1 MRGVPINATACHTA
15 AAASNKLAR
24 ASQSRGSRC
33 GSQTHGEACLDVVTE
48 KDVRK
53 ALRKVKD
60 PELNLDIVV
69 LGLVYDLD
77 IADTHVNARISL
89 TSPFCPAANQIIDDT
104 KAAIEGVEGIETANV
119 ELTFDPPWTPERID
133 PLIRATLGI

>member
-1 MRGVPINATACHTA
+1 VA
-15 AAASNKLAR
+15 
-24 ASQSRGSRC
+24 
-33 GSQTHGEACLDVVTE
+33 TE
-48 KDVRK
+48 KEIRK

-69 LGLVYDLD
+69 LGLIYDID
-77 IADTHVNARISL
+77 IAETHVNARISL
-89 TSPFCPAANQIIDDT
+89 TSPFCPAASQIIDDA

>member
-1 MRGVPINATACHTA
+1 VP
-15 AAASNKLAR
+15 
-24 ASQSRGSRC
+24 
-33 GSQTHGEACLDVVTE
+33 TE
-48 KDVRK
+48 KDIRK

-69 LGLVYDLD
+69 LGLVYDID
-77 IADTHVNARISL
+77 IADTHVNARMSL
-89 TSPFCPAANQIIDDT
+89 TSPFCPAANQIVEDA

-119 ELTFDPPWTPERID
+119 ELTFDPAWTPERID

>member
-1 MRGVPINATACHTA
+1 MEGD
-15 AAASNKLAR
+15 S
-24 ASQSRGSRC
+24 
-33 GSQTHGEACLDVVTE
+33 DVATE
-48 KDVRK
+48 KEVRK

-69 LGLVYDLD
+69 LGLIYDID
-77 IADTHVNARISL
+77 IADSHVNARISL
-89 TSPFCPAANQIIDDT
+89 TSPFCPAANQIIDDA
-104 KAAIEGVEGIETANV
+104 KAAIEGVEGIESANV

>member
-1 MRGVPINATACHTA
+1 MP
-15 AAASNKLAR
+15 
-24 ASQSRGSRC
+24 
-33 GSQTHGEACLDVVTE
+33 TE
-48 KDVRK
+48 KDIRK

-89 TSPFCPAANQIIDDT
+89 TSPFCPAANQIIDDA

-119 ELTFDPPWTPERID
+119 ELTFDPPWSPERID

>member
-1 MRGVPINATACHTA
+1 
-15 AAASNKLAR
+15 
-24 ASQSRGSRC
+24 
-33 GSQTHGEACLDVVTE
+33 VVTE
-48 KDVRK
+48 KEVRK

-60 PELNLDIVV
+60 PELHLDIVV
-69 LGLVYDLD
+69 LGLIYDLD
-77 IADTHVNARISL
+77 IADTHVNAKISL
-89 TSPFCPAANQIIDDT
+89 TSPFCPAANQIIDDA